1 MRPPPHA
8 YFIGLCGGRGKVV
21 FLGSLLVGKDSFG
34 EASRLRDRRLY
45 LGVGAAGSKSP
56 QQDPSLLA
64 FVVTSVGFLFM
75 PPPPFPNAFCGLDPG
90 VPRAFFKNVQLS
102 GIPRQLASPKQSSLI
117 E

>member
-1 MRPPPHA
+1 M
-8 YFIGLCGGRGKVV
+8 V
-21 FLGSLLVGKDSFG
+21 FLAHTHTPRPRLLVGKDSFG